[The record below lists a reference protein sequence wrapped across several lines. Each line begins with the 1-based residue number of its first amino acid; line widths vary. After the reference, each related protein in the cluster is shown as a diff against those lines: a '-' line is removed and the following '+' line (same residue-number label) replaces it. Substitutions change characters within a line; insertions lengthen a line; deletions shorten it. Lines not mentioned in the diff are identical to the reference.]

1 MFFKINLLLISLLLL
16 GGHSIYAQEEF
27 NEKSVKNSEN
37 NKKKK
42 FEKFDPK
49 KGFTTGEQ
57 VSESVILVYSG
68 LRGRPGLAQIRKT
81 TFETGSIKVISS
93 NGIINSSNYEQ
104 WVLRAEALE
113 KERVRLNRKLPDAEY
128 AMVYDGKKVF
138 GLYNDSAFTPREDAL
153 KSFRNRIWHGIEA
166 LLRYKEN
173 GSEVKLEK
181 SEKILGVELY
191 VVTVTDKEK
200 RVTNFYVSKKSLRIM
215 MLKYEDGGIRY
226 RRKFYNHNYAQGT
239 LVPYKSVLWAN
250 DKVVEEKI
258 VSTITYGQ
266 KVNESIFA
274 HSESNAL

>member
-1 MFFKINLLLISLLLL
+1 MFFKTSLLLISLLLL
-16 GGHSIYAQEEF
+16 GGYSAYAQEEF
-27 NEKSVKNSEN
+27 NEKSVKNS
-37 NKKKK
+37 KKKK
-42 FEKFDPK
+42 KVEKFDPK

-81 TFETGSIKVISS
+81 TFETGSIKVIDS
-93 NGIINSSNYEQ
+93 NGTISRSNYEQ
-104 WVLRAEALE
+104 WVLRAEELE

-166 LLRYKEN
+166 LLRYKES

-191 VVTVTDKEK
+191 VVTLTDKEK
-200 RVTNFYVSKKSLRIM
+200 RVTKFYISKKSLRIM
-215 MLKYEDGGIRY
+215 MLKYEDGGIQY

-266 KVNESIFA
+266 KVNESIFV
-274 HSESNAL
+274 HSGSNAL